1 MKNKTFLELHIVK
14 LEQRRAVTF
23 PNYGNTMELPWKLF
37 SNNNF
42 QENCSSKANFTG
54 NILEIYKLATNF

>member
-1 MKNKTFLELHIVK
+1 M
-14 LEQRRAVTF
+14 RGPVTF

-42 QENCSSKANFTG
+42 QENCFSKANFTG